1 MGLEYDK
8 ALFTMGATMG
18 LLKMGADEAVRLGQH
33 WMGPE
38 HTLLGI
44 LRGDPDDL
52 ARRALEQVGVD
63 ASMVEGWI
71 TRMDTAE
78 PAVETEG
85 ESGVKPNPRW
95 YSIEGR
101 AEGIAV
107 ALGAEEP
114 ASVQFLLA
122 LLWDRRRWDLTEEPG
137 ITREGIVA
145 ALVGLGAALPAAP
158 LPELERKLNL
168 TQHVEFPRS
177 EISEVLRLL
186 VERHPPGSG
195 PTFGFNYKDDETA
208 WVDAEDGID
217 LQGIVDE
224 ALTQKPETAT
234 KKEEPPR

>member
-1 MGLEYDK
+1 
-8 ALFTMGATMG
+8 
-18 LLKMGADEAVRLGQH
+18 MGADEAVRLGQH

-44 LRGDPDDL
+44 LRGDADGV
-52 ARRALEQVGVD
+52 ARRALEQAGVD

-71 TRMDTAE
+71 IRMDTAE
-78 PAVETEG
+78 PAVKMEG
-85 ESGVKPNPRW
+85 RSGVKPNPRW
-95 YSIEGR
+95 YTIEGR

-114 ASVQFLLA
+114 ASVHFVFA
-122 LLWDRRRWDLTEEPG
+122 LLWDQRRWDLTEAPG
-137 ITREGIVA
+137 VSREGIVA
-145 ALVGLGAALPAAP
+145 ALAELGATLPAAP
-158 LPELERKLNL
+158 LPELERRLNL
-168 TQHVEFPRS
+168 TQYVEFPRS
-177 EISEVLRLL
+177 KTSEVLRLL

-224 ALTQKPETAT
+224 ALAQKPET
-234 KKEEPPR
+234 